1 MALILYI
8 DTAITSASVCLA
20 DKEEIKG
27 FAENPDQRGQAAW
40 LHSAIHQLIKTSGY
54 SISQL
59 QAITVS
65 IGPGSYTGLRVG
77 LAAAKGLCY
86 ALRIPLITVN
96 TLYMMANAAKK
107 DAVDFDLLCPMIDA
121 RRMEVFTALYT
132 RNLEESKSPCSLILT
147 SDSFEEELIQHKIFF
162 FGNGSVKFQ
171 PLINNINAGFNQ
183 PSINATHLISPG
195 YHLYNTGKF
204 ADLAYSEPLYLK
216 EFYTTVK

>member
-27 FAENPDQRGQAAW
+27 LAENPDQKGQAAW

-96 TLYMMANAAKK
+96 TLYMMANAAKN

-132 RNLEESKSPCSLILT
+132 KNLEESKSPCSLILT
-147 SDSFEEELIQHKIFF
+147 EDSFAEEVMHNKIFF

-171 PLINNINAGFNQ
+171 PIIRHNNERFGQPAINA
-183 PSINATHLISPG
+183 SHLISPG
-195 YHLYNTGKF
+195 YQYYSAGKF

>member
-27 FAENPDQRGQAAW
+27 FIENPNQKDQAAW
-40 LHSAIHQLIKTSGY
+40 LHTAIHQLIRTSGY

-59 QAITVS
+59 RAVTVS

-77 LAAAKGLCY
+77 LSAAKGLCY
-86 ALRIPLITVN
+86 ALKIPLITIN
-96 TLYMMANAAKK
+96 TLYMMANAAKGEK
-107 DAVDFDLLCPMIDA
+107 TYFDLLCPMIDA
-121 RRMEVFTALYT
+121 RRMEVFTALYDK
-132 RNLEESKSPCSLILT
+132 NLQEIKPPGSLILT
-147 SDSFEEELIQHKIFF
+147 ADSFAEDLAQHKIFF
-162 FGNGSVKFQ
+162 FGNGNVKFQ
-171 PLINNINAGFNQ
+171 PLINNQNAGFGQ

-195 YHLYNTGKF
+195 YQHYITGNF

-216 EFYTTVK
+216 EFYTSVK